1 MRKQFFV
8 FVLVVAAVLTSSDI
22 AAAEARVIEQPATYK
37 GRIIDFAG
45 DWEGARACVVLRTDD
60 IRCFASEAE
69 QWRELAKLR
78 RPSPPTATLEFVDEY
93 CVDRT
98 DLYVILYENTNFGG
112 NSVSYNVA
120 DVWHNLSMT
129 MDNVTS
135 SWKNNT
141 YCDATAATGTN
152 GGGSTLTLGARSQ
165 NTDVGSTWNDVISS
179 VMIVYTP

>member
-1 MRKQFFV
+1 MRKQGVV
-8 FVLVVAAVLTSSDI
+8 FMFIVAAVLAGIDTA

-45 DWEGARACVVLRTDD
+45 DWEGASACVVLRTDD

-78 RPSPPTATLEFVDEY
+78 RPSPATATLDLDVY
-93 CVDRT
+93 CLDRT
-98 DLYVILYENTNFGG
+98 DLYVILYENTSFGG

-120 DVWHNLSMT
+120 NVWHDLSAT

-135 SWKNNT
+135 SWRNNT
-141 YCDATAATGTN
+141 YCDATAATGTG
-152 GGGSTLTLGARSQ
+152 GGGSTLTLAARSS
-165 NTDVGSTWNDVISS
+165 NSDVGSTWNDVISS
-179 VMIVYTP
+179 VRINA